1 MSEVKF
7 EEILRYQINFA
18 EKILSAE
25 DYNII
30 KKNKLFLKAFC
41 EALNNTNYDHYDI
54 IEENYV
60 SKLVFLE
67 MKDIYSNN
75 SENDLILK
83 ETSELYKKGLK
94 ILFAIT
100 SDPILFDS
108 KNFDYSFRYI
118 INLKTLD
125 ISLGDKTIL
134 SNKTTLHYLKFFY
147 LIKIVVKKYEPRHLT
162 EDEITDIISIIQFPK
177 KGNFPLVIEIAENSL
192 KYEKLTQLKKIKII
206 SLQIPLLKEKIKIR
220 FLESLVPNGSTLGM
234 IASEAIVAPISQG
247 AISSFHNV
255 SGSATVGEKLKDIKS
270 VLKSNG
276 KNDLVLIGFSARDFD
291 IDDALKFR
299 SEIEEVYISYF
310 ISGDPD
316 MIEFDKE
323 KENYI
328 EFLELFYNNHKNK
341 RNDSK
346 SNERKD
352 SSKTQ
357 SQKYKSNEVNF
368 TVKKGMRLYFNK
380 MKMIDRDVTLSLL
393 VSKIFNLKPDDFYL
407 LFSTFDEEKP
417 YIDIYWKIEVKDEQ
431 MQLLK
436 EVYPQIVN
444 IKIKGYTDVKN
455 VEIKEFSIISL
466 IKKETKTPDGN
477 FILWFDQEMLQIH
490 NIDTERIQ
498 AVLDRVVNKKHYKFN
513 EKTYFNSEQSNL
525 TNQLNFTI
533 QNHVGSFIT
542 SVTVDK
548 KCFTDKIES
557 VLEKLKKES
566 FKSMNDMLKIDQ
578 DLISK
583 MKSNKSRLNKLRSS
597 EEYKKYIDF
606 FYFKMHAKTKELF
619 EIILHPEINPYSCY
633 YNDAVK
639 TSILFG
645 IGAAELTNIRE
656 IIRIT
661 DFKNSFINPSNILIC
676 SKYMTNAGKITNIN
690 YKGAT
695 IHEDPPFTLAVTEK
709 ALSTL
714 ERASIEGV
722 SESLVNYQSSIIFG
736 KEIKMGSKAVELEVD
751 KDLMRKF
758 RVQIQ
763 KEDVTVET
771 QEIELITT
779 MVKKQPEYADID
791 YKNKLFG
798 EIIINSGG
806 KQTPEQKIQ
815 SVKDRISFDNILL
828 YVVELNLKSI
838 NPINKKVLVINF
850 VNPLKI
856 KLNKP
861 QISLNPVKKMNISN
875 INQKSLF
882 NRITLD
888 RS

>member
-30 KKNKLFLKAFC
+30 KKDKLFLKAFC
-41 EALNNTNYDHYDI
+41 EALNNTNYDHYDV

-75 SENDLILK
+75 SEKDLILK

-125 ISLGDKTIL
+125 ISLADKTIL
-134 SNKTTLHYLKFFY
+134 SNKNILHYLKFFY
-147 LIKIVVKKYEPRHLT
+147 FIKIVVKKYEPRHLT
-162 EDEITDIISIIQFPK
+162 ENEITDIISVIQFPK
-177 KGNFPLVIEIAENSL
+177 KGKFPLVIEIAENSL
-192 KYEKLTQLKKIKII
+192 KYEKITQLKKIKII

-310 ISGDPD
+310 ISGDHD

-328 EFLELFYNNHKNK
+328 EFLELFCNKQKNK
-341 RNDSK
+341 RNESK
-346 SNERKD
+346 RD
-352 SSKTQ
+352 ASKT
-357 SQKYKSNEVNF
+357 QKYKSNEVNF

-393 VSKIFNLKPDDFYL
+393 VFKIFNLKPDDFYL

-455 VEIKEFSIISL
+455 VEIKEFSIVSL
-466 IKKETKTPDGN
+466 IKKETKTSDGN

-548 KCFTDKIES
+548 KCFLDKIES
-557 VLEKLKKES
+557 VFEKLKKES
-566 FKSMNDMLKIDQ
+566 SKSMNDMVKIDQ

-606 FYFKMHAKTKELF
+606 FYFKMYAKTKELF

-758 RVQIQ
+758 RIQIQ

-838 NPINKKVLVINF
+838 NPINKKVLVISF

-861 QISLNPVKKMNISN
+861 KISLNPVKKINISN